1 MLKRHKKDRYVT
13 SADDSKMLA
22 LFWYAEDNFVGLE
35 DSITGPSSV
44 QFGNY
49 YRIDCTHDT
58 IWNNYKNQT
67 AHPEKSWTY
76 YPRGEVLYNS
86 ILKQFIVRADRSIS
100 EDTVV
105 QRKVLFKYG
114 LPDNTR
120 FETDWSYSPDK
131 ED

>member
-22 LFWYAEDNFVGLE
+22 IFWYAEDRFVGLE
-35 DSITGPSSV
+35 DSITGPSSI
-44 QFGNY
+44 QIGNY
-49 YRIDCTHDT
+49 YRINCTHDT
-58 IWNNYKNQT
+58 IWSNYKNQT
-67 AHPEKSWTY
+67 AHPEKSWSY
-76 YPRGEVLYNS
+76 YPRGEVSYNS

-100 EDTVV
+100 EDLAV
-105 QRKVLFKYG
+105 QKKVLFTYG

-131 ED
+131 EE

>member
-22 LFWYAEDNFVGLE
+22 LFWFAEDSFVGLE
-35 DSITGPSSV
+35 DSITGPSSAL
-44 QFGNY
+44 FGNY
-49 YRIDCTHDT
+49 YRINYTHDT
-58 IWNNYKNQT
+58 IWSNYRNQT
-67 AHPEKSWTY
+67 AHPEKSWSY

-86 ILKQFIVRADRSIS
+86 KLKQFIVRADRSIS
-100 EDTVV
+100 EDPAV
-105 QRKVLFKYG
+105 QRKVLFTYG